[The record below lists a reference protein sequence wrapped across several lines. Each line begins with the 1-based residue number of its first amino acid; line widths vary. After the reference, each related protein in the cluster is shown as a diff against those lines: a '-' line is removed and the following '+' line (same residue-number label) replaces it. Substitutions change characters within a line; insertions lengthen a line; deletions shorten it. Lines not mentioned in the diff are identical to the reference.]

1 MIKPT
6 LGIIAGG
13 GLLPLEIAK
22 IYSRNGGRCVVA
34 ALEPENHVSLSDMY
48 ECRHFHIGQVGEVI
62 KYFNE
67 QNVQEI
73 ILVGTI
79 ERPEFTKI
87 KVDLKG
93 SKLLAK
99 IMKNKI
105 IGDDN
110 ALKTACL
117 FLEEHNFRVIS
128 PIDILQLTDYDS
140 ALVTVNCPNSRD
152 ERDIEVGA
160 EVLTTMGNLD
170 VGQSVI
176 IHEGY
181 VLGIEAAEGTDNL
194 IRRCSSLRK
203 PKKGGVLVKMS
214 KHAQDMRLDV
224 PTIGPDTIFFLAKH
238 GFNGVAIERKKV
250 IIVNPEETKKLA
262 LDSKIFISL
271 I

>member
-1 MIKPT
+1 MTKPI

-13 GLLPLEIAK
+13 GQLPLEIAK
-22 IYSRNGGRCVVA
+22 IYSRNGGKCVIA
-34 ALEPENHVSLSDMY
+34 ALEPENHFSLSDIY
-48 ECRHFHIGQVGEVI
+48 ECRHFHIGQAGEII
-62 KYFNE
+62 KYFHE
-67 QNVQEI
+67 QHVQDI
-73 ILVGTI
+73 ILVGNV
-79 ERPEFTKI
+79 ERPELKTL
-87 KVDLKG
+87 KVDFKG
-93 SKLLAK
+93 SKLIAR

-110 ALKTACL
+110 ALKTVCA
-117 FLEEHNFRVIS
+117 FLEEQGFKVIS
-128 PIDILQLTDYDS
+128 PVEILKLTDYDS
-140 ALVTVNCPNSRD
+140 ALVAVNCPNSRD

-160 EVLTTMGNLD
+160 EILTSMGNLD

-176 IHEGY
+176 VHEGY

-194 IRRCSSLRK
+194 IRRCEILRK
-203 PKKGGVLVKMS
+203 TRKGGVLIKMS
-214 KHAQDMRLDV
+214 KQAQDMRLDV

-262 LDSKIFISL
+262 SESNIFISL

>member
-1 MIKPT
+1 MTKPV

-13 GLLPLEIAK
+13 GQLPLEVAK
-22 IYSRNGGRCVVA
+22 IYSRNGGRCVIA
-34 ALEPENHVSLSDMY
+34 ALEPENHFTLSDTY
-48 ECRHFHIGQVGEVI
+48 ECKHFHIGQAGEI
-62 KYFNE
+62 INYFH
-67 QNVQEI
+67 QEDVEDI
-73 ILVGTI
+73 ILVGNV
-79 ERPEFTKI
+79 ERPELKTI
-87 KVDLKG
+87 KVDFKG
-93 SKLLAK
+93 SKLLAR

-110 ALKTACL
+110 ALKTVCL
-117 FLEEHNFRVIS
+117 FLEEQGFRVIS
-128 PIDILQLTDYDS
+128 PVDILQFTDYDS
-140 ALVTVNCPNSRD
+140 AFVAVNCPNARD
-152 ERDIEVGA
+152 ERDIEAGV
-160 EVLTTMGNLD
+160 EILTAMGSLD

-176 IHEGY
+176 VNEGY

-194 IRRCSSLRK
+194 IRRCELLRK

-224 PTIGPDTIFFLAKH
+224 PTIGPDTIFYLAKH

-262 LDSKIFISL
+262 LESNVFISL